1 MATSQSQHLS
11 QPHIIYI
18 INKLNKETNPKKK
31 KKLSETEIQ
40 YGHGSISSKRLILA

>member
-31 KKLSETEIQ
+31 KLSETEIQ
-40 YGHGSISSKRLILA
+40 YGHGSISFKRLILA